1 MEPGRHRA
9 GRRPAAGPSVDRP
22 SHGNLVANVV
32 GFCRLLR
39 RRGLSL
45 GPQEAADALRA
56 VEAVDLSDR
65 RDAYVAMRAVLASG
79 QDAQHIFD
87 AAFWEYWGARPEEE
101 EPQAGPPQGAGQ
113 EPLDGQQALEKVLL
127 EWQDEGAS
135 TDDEGER
142 VPAYSPVEA
151 LTRKDFSAFTADE
164 LNEITRLVQA
174 IARRVA
180 TRLSRR
186 TRQARRGHFVDLR
199 RTMRH
204 SLRRGGEILEIL
216 NRERKLQKTRV
227 VLLCDVSGSMD
238 LYSRFLIQFVY
249 ALQHAVARVETFVF
263 STGLSRITGSLAHDD
278 LREALDEVARRVPD
292 WSGGTKIGR
301 SLRRFLDEYGA
312 QVLDG
317 RTVVIVISDGWD
329 TGEVDLLEA
338 AMAEL
343 QRRAA
348 KVIWLNPLLASP
360 GYEPICQGMRVALPY
375 VNIFAPAHNLES
387 LRRLER
393 YLSRNP

>member
-1 MEPGRHRA
+1 V
-9 GRRPAAGPSVDRP
+9 GPI
-22 SHGNLVANVV
+22 
-32 GFCRLLR
+32 
-39 RRGLSL
+39 
-45 GPQEAADALRA
+45 EAADALRA
-56 VEAVDLSDR
+56 LAAVEVTDR
-65 RDAYVAMRAVLASG
+65 HEVYLALRAVLASG
-79 QDAQHIFD
+79 QEAQRVFD
-87 AAFWEYWGARPEEE
+87 QAFWEFWGPRPEEIDA
-101 EPQAGPPQGAGQ
+101 PGAPGQ
-113 EPLDGQQALEKVLL
+113 PGTLALDGQQALDRVLL
-127 EWQDEGAS
+127 EWHDEADEGGG
-135 TDDEGER
+135 EGER

-151 LTRKDFSAFTADE
+151 LTRKDFSTFSADE
-164 LNEITRLVQA
+164 LQEITAVVIA

-186 TRQARRGHFVDLR
+186 TRTARRGHLVDLR
-199 RTMRH
+199 RTMRS

-216 NRERKLQKTRV
+216 RRERRLQKTRI

-249 ALQHAVARVETFVF
+249 ALQHAVGRVETFVF
-263 STGLSRITGSLAHDD
+263 STGLSRITGSLAHED
-278 LREALDEVARRVPD
+278 LRAALDEIARRVPD

-301 SLRRFLDEYGA
+301 SLRRFLADYGA
-312 QVLDG
+312 QVLDP
-317 RTVVIVISDGWD
+317 RTVVIIISDGWD
-329 TGEVDLLEA
+329 TGEVDMLEV

-375 VNIFAPAHNLES
+375 VDVFAPAHNLQS

-393 YLSRNP
+393 YLTRVP

>member
-1 MEPGRHRA
+1 VE
-9 GRRPAAGPSVDRP
+9 
-22 SHGNLVANVV
+22 
-32 GFCRLLR
+32 FCRLLR
-39 RRGLSL
+39 RRGLPV
-45 GPQEAADALRA
+45 GPPEAADALRA
-56 VEAVDLSDR
+56 LAAVEITDR
-65 RDAYVAMRAVLASG
+65 RETYLTLRAVLASG
-79 QDAQHIFD
+79 QDAQRIFD
-87 AAFWEYWGARPEEE
+87 EVFWEFWGPRQREAESQSTPGGE
-101 EPQAGPPQGAGQ
+101 GT
-113 EPLDGQQALEKVLL
+113 LSIDGQQALDRVLL
-127 EWQDEGAS
+127 EWQDADEAS
-135 TDDEGER
+135 GEGER

-164 LNEITRLVQA
+164 LNEITAVVVA

-186 TRQARRGHFVDLR
+186 AKAARRGHLVDLR

-216 NRERKLQKTRV
+216 RRERRLQKTRI

-249 ALQHAVARVETFVF
+249 ALQHAVGRVETFVF
-263 STGLSRITGSLAHDD
+263 STGLSRITGSLAHED
-278 LREALDEVARRVPD
+278 LRAALDEIARKVPD

-301 SLRRFLDEYGA
+301 SLRRFLAEYGA
-312 QVLDG
+312 QVLDD
-317 RTVVIVISDGWD
+317 RTVVIIISDGWD
-329 TGEVDLLEA
+329 TGEVDVLEA
-338 AMAEL
+338 AMVDL

-375 VNIFAPAHNLES
+375 VDIFAPAHNLES

-393 YLSRNP
+393 YLARSR

>member
-1 MEPGRHRA
+1 MESGHRRA
-9 GRRPAAGPSVDRP
+9 GRRAPSGPPVERP
-22 SHGNLVANVV
+22 QHRSLVANVV

-39 RRGLSL
+39 RRGLMV
-45 GPQEAADALRA
+45 GPLEAADALRA
-56 VEAVDLSDR
+56 LAAVDLSDR
-65 RDAYVAMRAVLASG
+65 HETYLTLRAVLASG
-79 QDAQHIFD
+79 ADAQRVFD
-87 AAFWEYWGARPEEE
+87 AAFWEFWGAQQRERSTEAVPAAEGTL
-101 EPQAGPPQGAGQ
+101 A
-113 EPLDGQQALEKVLL
+113 LDGQQALERVLL
-127 EWQDEGAS
+127 EWQDEQDTSG
-135 TDDEGER
+135 EGER
-142 VPAYSPVEA
+142 VPAYSPLEA
-151 LTRKDFSAFTADE
+151 ITRKDFSAFTADE
-164 LNEITRLVQA
+164 LNEITAIVVA

-186 TRQARRGHFVDLR
+186 TRSARRGHLVDLR

-204 SLRRGGEILEIL
+204 SLRHGGEILEIL
-216 NRERKLQKTRV
+216 RRERKLQKTRV

-263 STGLSRITGSLAHDD
+263 STGLSRITGSLDRDD
-278 LREALDEVARRVPD
+278 LPAALDEIARKVPD

-301 SLRRFLDEYGA
+301 SLQRFLAEYGA
-312 QVLDG
+312 QTLDS
-317 RTVVIVISDGWD
+317 RTVVIIVSDGWD
-329 TGEVDLLEA
+329 TGEVDILEA

-348 KVIWLNPLLASP
+348 RVIWLNPLLASP

-375 VNIFAPAHNLES
+375 VDVFAPAHNLES

-393 YLSRNP
+393 FLARQS

>member
-1 MEPGRHRA
+1 MEPGDRRA
-9 GRRPAAGPSVDRP
+9 GRRAAAGPTVDRAQ
-22 SHGNLVANVV
+22 HGNLVANVV

-39 RRGLSL
+39 RRGLTV
-45 GPQEAADALRA
+45 GPHEAADALRA
-56 VEAVDLSDR
+56 LAAVDLGDR
-65 RDAYVAMRAVLASG
+65 RETYLALRAVLASG
-79 QDAQHIFD
+79 QDAQRIFD
-87 AAFWEYWGARPEEE
+87 AAFWEFWGARQREK
-101 EPQAGPPQGAGQ
+101 QAGAARDDGTLA
-113 EPLDGQQALEKVLL
+113 LDGERALDRVLL
-127 EWQDEGAS
+127 EWQDEGDPAG
-135 TDDEGER
+135 DGER
-142 VPAYSPVEA
+142 VPAYSPVEV

-164 LNEITRLVQA
+164 LNEIAAVVTA

-186 TRQARRGHFVDLR
+186 TRAARRGHRVDLR

-216 NRERKLQKTRV
+216 RRERKLQKTRV

-238 LYSRFLIQFVY
+238 LYSRFLIQFIY
-249 ALQHAVARVETFVF
+249 ALQHAVGRVETFVF
-263 STGLSRITGSLAHDD
+263 STGLSRITGSLARDD
-278 LREALDEVARRVPD
+278 LRAALDEIARRVPD

-301 SLRRFLDEYGA
+301 SLRRFLTEHGA
-312 QVLDG
+312 TVLDG
-317 RTVVIVISDGWD
+317 RTVVIIVSDGWD
-329 TGEVDLLEA
+329 TGDVDVLED

-348 KVIWLNPLLASP
+348 RVIWLNPLLASP

-375 VNIFAPAHNLES
+375 VDVFAPAHNLES

-393 YLSRNP
+393 YLARTT

>member
-1 MEPGRHRA
+1 MEPGGRGA
-9 GRRPAAGPSVDRP
+9 GRRAPAGSTVERAQ
-22 SHGNLVANVV
+22 HGSIVANVV

-39 RRGLSL
+39 RRGLPI
-45 GPQEAADALRA
+45 GPPEAADALRA
-56 VEAVDLSDR
+56 LAAVDLADR
-65 RDAYVAMRAVLASG
+65 HETYLALRAVLASG
-79 QDAQHIFD
+79 ADAQRIFD
-87 AAFWEYWGARPEEE
+87 AAFWEFWGARQRERESGTPGVEGTLALD
-101 EPQAGPPQGAGQ
+101 PQRA
-113 EPLDGQQALEKVLL
+113 LDRVLL
-127 EWQDEGAS
+127 EWQGDEEGG
-135 TDDEGER
+135 DEGER
-142 VPAYSPVEA
+142 VPAYSPIEA

-164 LNEITRLVQA
+164 LNEITAVVIA

-186 TRQARRGHFVDLR
+186 TRSARRGHLVDLR

-216 NRERKLQKTRV
+216 RRERKLQKTRV

-263 STGLSRITGSLAHDD
+263 STGLSRITGSLAHED
-278 LREALDEVARRVPD
+278 LRAALDEIARRVPD

-301 SLRRFLDEYGA
+301 SLQRFLAEYGA
-312 QVLDG
+312 NVLDA
-317 RTVVIVISDGWD
+317 RTVVIIISDGWD
-329 TGEVDLLEA
+329 TGEVDILEA

-343 QRRAA
+343 QRRSAR
-348 KVIWLNPLLASP
+348 VIWLNPLLASP
-360 GYEPICQGMRVALPY
+360 GYEPICQGMRVSLPY
-375 VNIFAPAHNLES
+375 VDVFAPAHNLES

-393 YLSRNP
+393 YLARHA